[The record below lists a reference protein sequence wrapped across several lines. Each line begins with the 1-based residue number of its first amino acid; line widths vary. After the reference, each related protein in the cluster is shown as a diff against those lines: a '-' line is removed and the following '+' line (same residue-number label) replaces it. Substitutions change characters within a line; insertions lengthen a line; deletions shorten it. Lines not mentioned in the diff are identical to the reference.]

1 MVHLTDRLYTC
12 ENCFYMLQRQT
23 SHRPDYLR
31 AFTTPTA
38 VIIAAIST
46 GSKESQWKHPLSQEN
61 NIQQVIDPF
70 NLGDILPRRTLH
82 PRKQGI

>member
-1 MVHLTDRLYTC
+1 
-12 ENCFYMLQRQT
+12 
-23 SHRPDYLR
+23 
-31 AFTTPTA
+31 

-46 GSKESQWKHPLSQEN
+46 DSKESQWKHPLSQEN

-82 PRKQGI
+82 PGKQGI